1 MEALLAF
8 PTEVTAAILGALVG
22 AFITYRFALHLVT
35 RQHELSKE
43 LADHEA
49 RRLAAARFRAAFA
62 PTQAFVYV
70 AQKHGTHDRP
80 DVDAHVK
87 GALLAQGAAV
97 EEFRPFVGPEHRA
110 GYQQAWE
117 EYRAAVASDIWSR
130 AGEEWG
136 SNLAPDELLEQRVA
150 AMVRYAEI

>member
-1 MEALLAF
+1 MAF

-35 RQHELSKE
+35 RQHALTKE
-43 LADHEA
+43 LADRDA

-62 PTQAFVYV
+62 STQAFIYI

-80 DVDAHVK
+80 DVDEHVK
-87 GALLAQGAAV
+87 SELLGQGAAV

-130 AGEEWG
+130 TGEEWG
-136 SNLAPDELLEQRVA
+136 SNLSPDEFLEQRVA
-150 AMVRYAEI
+150 AVVQYAEI